1 MHDEFIALIIST
13 YRSAI
18 SLLNDSF
25 SGMRNAVVNNLLL
38 VTITCVVCMSM
49 KFFVEFILGYLAATA
64 DSGKNSRSIEKGE
77 YGLVIIVNS
86 DYKMEKG
93 KVLSQVCHGMSKVM
107 TYLFKNNE
115 LRKEWKRNG
124 EAKIVLRGSSAQIE
138 HILKDAERKG
148 IRHHAVYDAGRTQ
161 VPPGS
166 NTVVVLG
173 PALRDQLTPISGH
186 LKLY

>member
-1 MHDEFIALIIST
+1 MSIILT
-13 YRSAI
+13 YRSVI
-18 SLLNDSF
+18 GLLKDSF
-25 SGMRNAVVNNLLL
+25 SGARNVIVSNMLLIL
-38 VTITCVVCMSM
+38 ITFVVCVGM
-49 KFFVEFILGYLAATA
+49 KLFVDFILGYLAITT
-64 DSGKNSRSIEKGE
+64 DNEKNSGCVEKGE

-107 TYLFKNNE
+107 TYLFRNNE

-124 EAKIVLRGSSAQIE
+124 EAKIVLKGSSAQIE
-138 HILKDAERKG
+138 QIIKDTELKG

-161 VPPGS
+161 VPPGA